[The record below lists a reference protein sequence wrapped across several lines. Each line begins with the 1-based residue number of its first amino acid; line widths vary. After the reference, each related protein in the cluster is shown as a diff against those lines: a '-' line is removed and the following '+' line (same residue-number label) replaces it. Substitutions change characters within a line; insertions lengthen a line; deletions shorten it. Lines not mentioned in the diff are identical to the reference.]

1 MRWFFRLMFFVFL
14 SHPFHFRHT
23 HHRRVTAIL
32 PSPNRTPAITPFHS
46 FPFLITFM
54 YPYEHMVRSVVTR
67 PLSGSHSALPHLVTI
82 SYHMT
87 TTRPQFAECEHYA
100 STVHA
105 TVHGDA
111 PSLATTT
118 APIVPILSTPV
129 YSCFSITT
137 LPLLFYSSFSFH
149 APIPVFSY
157 CLHFISF
164 CFVVLFIFLF
174 VSLFTS
180 SWLFILLF
188 HVFCCHAIAFPVL
201 AFLFHSLVLFLR
213 GMMVLFSLFSFLFC
227 GLAGFWGSGSPVR
240 YKVKNAHLQGR
251 ILSFDPTMITHN
263 TQKTLVFRHFWRF

>member
-1 MRWFFRLMFFVFL
+1 MGGRKKRIKEFKLWVVVCFRMRWFFRLMFFVFL

-54 YPYEHMVRSVVTR
+54 HPFEHMVRSVVTR
-67 PLSGSHSALPHLVTI
+67 PLSGSHSALPHFVTI

-118 APIVPILSTPV
+118 APIVPILSTLV
-129 YSCFSITT
+129 HSCFSYY
-137 LPLLFYSSFSFH
+137 YSSIIILLLFSFH
-149 APIPVFSY
+149 DSISVFSY
-157 CLHFISF
+157 CLHSFISF
-164 CFVVLFIFLF
+164 SFHCSLHHGYSFFFFMSFAVMLLL
-174 VSLFTS
+174 SLF
-180 SWLFILLF
+180 
-188 HVFCCHAIAFPVL
+188 C
-201 AFLFHSLVLFLR
+201 LFLPFP
-213 GMMVLFSLFSFLFC
+213 LFFSC
-227 GLAGFWGSGSPVR
+227 VA
-240 YKVKNAHLQGR
+240 
-251 ILSFDPTMITHN
+251 
-263 TQKTLVFRHFWRF
+263 